1 MAQPTCPACR
11 VGLRGAVLPDS
22 NPLLCG
28 FSVTWLRRVEARVF
42 GCIAVVRLLLVPAAN
57 LLLVRTLYAFRLL
70 PRDPV
75 CALTPACAG
84 ACHVAPP
91 PLLSVHCRG
100 ALNKRYIDV

>member
-75 CALTPACAG
+75 CALTLLVQARAMWPHPLSSLYIAG
-84 ACHVAPP
+84 EH
-91 PLLSVHCRG
+91 
-100 ALNKRYIDV
+100 